1 MLQKVLFKDAM
12 SCLFS
17 FSGGYDDIVL
27 KKKQKQNIK
36 IVVIK
41 TIWGFVEVY
50 HIYHVTMFTRF
61 SVPSILIKGIM

>member
-12 SCLFS
+12 SCLFL

-41 TIWGFVEVY
+41 DHMGFC
-50 HIYHVTMFTRF
+50 
-61 SVPSILIKGIM
+61 

>member
-41 TIWGFVEVY
+41 DHMGFC
-50 HIYHVTMFTRF
+50 
-61 SVPSILIKGIM
+61 